1 MTWGFVTC
9 GPNEALVVSGCCYN
23 KPLLVPGGRAFVW
36 PWIQSVQRISLN
48 TMTLQVESPT
58 VYTSQGVPI
67 SVTGIA
73 QVKIQ
78 GQNEEMLLTA
88 CEQFLGKPEHE
99 IQHIA
104 LVTLEGHQRAIMGS
118 MTVEEIYKDRKK
130 FSKQV
135 FEVASSDLVNM
146 GITVVSYTLKDIRDE
161 EASSVTGTRKSH
173 LGPDEGNTVA
183 AASLGYLKSLGMART
198 AEVKRDARIGEAE
211 ARRDATIKEA
221 IAEEERMA
229 SRFLNDTEIAKAQRD
244 FELKKAA
251 YDVEVQTKKAEAEL
265 AYELQAAKTKQ
276 RIKEEQMQIRVIE
289 RTQEIAV
296 QEQEIQRRER
306 ELEATIRRPAEAE
319 KYRLEKLAE
328 ANRHRVV
335 LEAEAEA
342 EAIRVRGEAEAF
354 AVEAKGKAEAEQ
366 MKKKADAW
374 KEYREAAMVDML
386 LETLPKVA
394 AEVAAPLSQAK
405 KVTMVSSGNGPV
417 GAAKLTGEVLDI
429 VSRVPEVVRNLT
441 GVDIIKSVHA
451 A

>member
-9 GPNEALVVSGCCYN
+9 GPNEALVVSGCCYM

-36 PWIQSVQRISLN
+36 PTIQRVQRISLN
-48 TMTLQVESPT
+48 TMTLQVDSPC

-78 GQNEEMLLTA
+78 GQNEDMLLTA
-88 CEQFLGKPEHE
+88 CEQFLGKSESE

-135 FEVASSDLVNM
+135 FEVASSDLANM
-146 GITVVSYTLKDIRDE
+146 GISVVSYTIKDIRDE
-161 EASSVTGTRKSH
+161 ETASK
-173 LGPDEGNTVA
+173 
-183 AASLGYLKSLGMART
+183 GYLKSIGMART

-211 ARRDATIKEA
+211 ARCEAQIKEA
-221 IAEEERMA
+221 IAEEQRMA

-251 YDVEVQTKKAEAEL
+251 YDVEVQTKKAEAEM

-276 RIKEEQMQIRVIE
+276 RIKEEQMQVKVVE

-296 QEQEIQRRER
+296 QEQEMQRREK

-319 KYRLEKLAE
+319 KFRLEKLAE
-328 ANRHRVV
+328 ANKLRVV
-335 LEAEAEA
+335 MEAEAEA
-342 EAIRVRGEAEAF
+342 ESIKIRGEAEAF
-354 AVEAKGKAEAEQ
+354 AISVKAKAEAEQ
-366 MKKKADAW
+366 MARKAEAW
-374 KEYREAAMVDML
+374 REYREAAMIEML
-386 LETLPKVA
+386 LDTLPKVA

-405 KVTMVSSGNGPV
+405 KITMISSGQGDI
-417 GAAKLTGEVLDI
+417 GAAKLTGEVLQI
-429 VSRVPEVVRNLT
+429 VNKVPELVKNIT
-441 GVDIIKSVHA
+441 GVDIARSVHA
-451 A
+451 G